1 MRPEVQDTRRSRR
14 PERIP
19 IDIDVISGKVISGK
33 GRTVRRNLAIIAL
46 AFAVCTGG
54 AVIRGSYMAGGRI
67 AFAGGSENATI
78 PVGADHERPPVTGYR
93 NMNEL
98 LRSASLGGV
107 DRQGGASGQFN
118 AGGNIRKSASRDQM
132 GKPNESGERQRTRAH
147 EAARDRASPSFVGT
161 ARSDARQSRQSFT
174 VLPRSYW
181 TGASW
186 RWRPNSSE
194 GI

>member
-1 MRPEVQDTRRSRR
+1 MRRFHR

-19 IDIDVISGKVISGK
+19 IDVISAKVASGK
-33 GRTVRRNLAIIAL
+33 ERTMRRNLAIIAL
-46 AFAVCTGG
+46 AFAVCAGG

-67 AFAGGSENATI
+67 AFAEGSENATI
-78 PVGADHERPPVTGYR
+78 PVGGDHEPPPVTRYR

-107 DRQGGASGQFN
+107 DRQGVASGQFN
-118 AGGNIRKSASRDQM
+118 SGGNVRKFASRDQV
-132 GKPNESGERQRTRAH
+132 GKPNESGERQRTRAY
-147 EAARDRASPSFVGT
+147 EAARDRASPSVVGM
-161 ARSDARQSRQSFT
+161 ARSDARQPRQSFT

-186 RWRPNSSE
+186 RWRPKFDV
-194 GI
+194 GT

>member
-1 MRPEVQDTRRSRR
+1 VQDTRRFRR

-19 IDIDVISGKVISGK
+19 LDIDVVSGKVVLGK
-33 GRTVRRNLAIIAL
+33 ERTMRRNLAIIAL
-46 AFAVCTGG
+46 AFAVCAAG
-54 AVIRGSYMAGGRI
+54 ALIRGSYMAGGRI
-67 AFAGGSENATI
+67 AFAEGSEKATI
-78 PVGADHERPPVTGYR
+78 PVGGDHERPPVTRYR

-107 DRQGGASGQFN
+107 DGQGGASGQFN
-118 AGGNIRKSASRDQM
+118 SAGNVRKSASRDQI

-161 ARSDARQSRQSFT
+161 ARPDARQPRQGFT

-186 RWRPNSSE
+186 RWRPNFNE
-194 GI
+194 GM